1 MGVGLFPIGAWRGA
15 SRAVRAAFAATLLAG
30 LLCAQPAQ
38 AELRV
43 RVEREPG
50 AESCPGESAMRR
62 MIGEELD
69 GETPDGDVR
78 MHFEAL
84 DGDYAVSVELGG
96 RTRTIRGR
104 QCEIVAR
111 SSALATAIALTTAS
125 FDEAPTTSEV
135 SREAATPRP
144 AELRPLPA
152 PSAPPT
158 GAPLTGAPPTEAPAP
173 LPNANVAATQTSS
186 GALRSP
192 LPSSM
197 LPMIPPRGGT
207 RPLRWS
213 VTMGAAGV
221 VGYAPTSTGELSVGA
236 LLDAE
241 MWALGGRV
249 RVTAPTSVELSGSET
264 VSGWMHVATALGC
277 GRVLILPT
285 ANVEACGTFSGGF
298 VEGDGSEFD
307 RTTPGSSA
315 VVYLGTE
322 IGAWVRP
329 LDEVGFRLSFGP
341 ELALLRGRLLVG
353 SELGYDEVWSTDR
366 VGLRLG
372 LEVGIR

>member
-1 MGVGLFPIGAWRGA
+1 MGVGLSPIGARR
-15 SRAVRAAFAATLLAG
+15 RAGRVVRSVFTATLLAG
-30 LLCAQPAQ
+30 LLCAQPAH

-43 RVEREPG
+43 RVERGPG

-62 MIGEELD
+62 MLGEELE

-78 MHFEAL
+78 VRFEAL
-84 DGDYAVSVELGG
+84 DGHYAVSVELGG

-125 FDEAPTTSEV
+125 FDETSAMNEVCSDAAAPK
-135 SREAATPRP
+135 PP
-144 AELRPLPA
+144 ELRPLPS
-152 PSAPPT
+152 PS
-158 GAPLTGAPPTEAPAP
+158 APPTEAPAP
-173 LPNANVAATQTSS
+173 LPDTSVVTTQPSS
-186 GALRSP
+186 GAPRPP
-192 LPSSM
+192 LPIAT
-197 LPMIPPRGGT
+197 LPSVPVSGGM

-221 VGYAPTSTGELSVGA
+221 VGYAPTSTGELSVGTQ
-236 LLDAE
+236 LEAE
-241 MWALGGRV
+241 RWSVGGRV
-249 RVTAPTSVELSGSET
+249 RVTAPTSVELSGSER
-264 VSGWMHVATALGC
+264 VSGWMHVATVLGC
-277 GRVLILPT
+277 GRVLLLPK

-322 IGAWVRP
+322 IGSWVHP
-329 LDEVGFRLSFGP
+329 VDEVGFRLSFGP

-353 SELGYDEVWSTDR
+353 SELGYEEVWSTER